1 MIIFKNTKYK
11 AKKMSTNR
19 LKAKGERNRS
29 PFISSDN
36 YLQYSTINPSFYN

>member
-19 LKAKGERNRS
+19 LKAKVSEIAHLLYCQIIIFS
-29 PFISSDN
+29 IV
-36 YLQYSTINPSFYN
+36 L